1 LAGHALLWKGVYRA
15 CLEDHL
21 TIRDDGLQ
29 ALMMQVGTSG
39 SGRGGGWVKGMGVEL
54 RHGGFGRFLR
64 CVAA

>member
-1 LAGHALLWKGVYRA
+1 MWKRGYCA

-54 RHGGFGRFLR
+54 RHGGFGRFMR
-64 CVAA
+64 RSAA